1 MNLPENASI
10 SQSMSQTIG
19 KLATALCEAQKEMGA
34 IPKDSNNPF
43 FKSKYSDLATVSQHI
58 IPIITKHGLSISQT
72 HSPIDSCGSVT
83 EEFSTK
89 DGRHVTIVTPY
100 PLVVIHTLLMHT
112 SGEWISSTLVIP
124 PAKNDPQG
132 IGSAITYGRRYSF
145 MSIVGAVSDEDD
157 DGNRGSGLTEKSQP
171 QRKPKEPE
179 PKKPSG
185 ATKEAK
191 VKKLHAIFT
200 NMKAGDKNYR
210 NFLKLYGVESSK
222 DMDDVTLNKALV
234 HAEVLQDFLKK
245 MISAGYDVKGISKFT
260 KEFAGVANPFQMTS
274 ENILTCTKKF
284 REIEEGLDAEQVDM
298 FADDIDDMNDIK

>member
-10 SQSMSQTIG
+10 SQSMSPTIG

-43 FKSKYSDLATVSQHI
+43 FKSKYADLATVSQHI
-58 IPIITKHGLSISQT
+58 IPVITKHGLSISQT

-89 DGRHVTIVTPY
+89 DGRHVKVVTPY

-157 DGNRGSGLTEKSQP
+157 DGNQGSGLPRKQP
-171 QRKPKEPE
+171 QPQPQQKAPAPE
-179 PKKPSG
+179 PKKQA
-185 ATKEAK
+185 ATKEMK
-191 VKKLHAIFT
+191 IKKLHAIFS

-210 NFLKLYGVESSK
+210 SFLKLYGAESSK
-222 DMDDVTLNKALV
+222 DMDDIALNKALV
-234 HAEVLQDFLKK
+234 HAEMLQDFLKN
-245 MISAGYDVKGISKFT
+245 MVSAGYDVKGISEFT
-260 KEFAGVANPFQMTS
+260 KETVGVANPFQMTS
-274 ENILTCTKKF
+274 ENVLTCSKRF
-284 REIEEGLDAEQVDM
+284 HEIEDGLAGEQANM
-298 FADDIDDMNDIK
+298 FEE